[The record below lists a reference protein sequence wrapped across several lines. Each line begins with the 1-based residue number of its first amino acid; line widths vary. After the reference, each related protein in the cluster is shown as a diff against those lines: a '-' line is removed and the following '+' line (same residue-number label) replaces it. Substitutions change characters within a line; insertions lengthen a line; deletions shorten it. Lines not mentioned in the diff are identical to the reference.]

1 MAAQAPAQE
10 ERALTTSYADPEVA
24 AAMQLYDRLQPLKDA
39 LGVADLTVP
48 ELQLFAM
55 VAHRTGLD
63 PFAKQI
69 YAIKRGG
76 RVTHQ
81 TGIDGHRSS
90 AERTGQ
96 YLGSTEPEYELCDC
110 GDKESPNEHP
120 KLARVVIRRAHPS
133 GHVVEQTGIARWHEL
148 KPDHFKP
155 ERARDYLDSMWWR
168 QPLRQLA
175 KCAEAD
181 GLRKAFPRVLGAVYI
196 AEEMEQAGQAENGAL
211 VEAAAKPTARDRLRA
226 RRAAFEGQVIDGA
239 TAASSASAP
248 GSDPAAATTTE
259 DDSEATTGDP
269 AAQGPSEAVEAS
281 FVAVDAAAKPEIGP
295 MTLAEL
301 SAWLR
306 ENRIDGGYAGQV
318 AKQLWPDTKTAAD
331 LTDEQ
336 RGALA
341 RELAGPDGG
350 AS

>member
-69 YAIKRGG
+69 YAIKRDGK
-76 RVTHQ
+76 VTHQ
-81 TGIDGHRSS
+81 TGIDGYRAV
-90 AERTGQ
+90 AERTGG
-96 YLGSTEPEYELCDC
+96 YLGSDEPSFEECPC
-110 GDKESPNEHP
+110 GEQPPHP
-120 KLARVVIRRAHPS
+120 AVARVVVHRLHPS
-133 GHVVEQTGIARWHEL
+133 GHVVDQVGVARWHEL
-148 KPDHFKP
+148 KPNPGQSGKGD
-155 ERARDYLDSMWWR
+155 AMWKR
-168 QPLRQLA
+168 MPFNQLA
-175 KCAEAD
+175 KCAEAAA
-181 GLRKAFPRVLGAVYI
+181 LRKAFPRVLGGVYI
-196 AEEMEQAGQAENGAL
+196 TEELEQAGPAQNGAL
-211 VEAAAKPTARDRLRA
+211 VEAASQPTARDRLRA
-226 RRAAFEGQVIDGA
+226 RRAALEGQVIDAG
-239 TAASSASAP
+239 TAESAASAP
-248 GSDPAAATTTE
+248 GTDPAAATTAE

-269 AAQGPSEAVEAS
+269 AAHGASEAVEAS
-281 FVAVDAAAKPEIGP
+281 FIAVDAADKPEIGP

-306 ENRIDGGYAGQV
+306 ENRISGDYAGQV